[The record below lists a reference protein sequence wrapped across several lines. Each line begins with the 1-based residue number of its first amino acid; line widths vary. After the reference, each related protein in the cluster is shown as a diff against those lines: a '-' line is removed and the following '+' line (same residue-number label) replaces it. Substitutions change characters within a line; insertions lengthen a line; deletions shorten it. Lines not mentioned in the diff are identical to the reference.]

1 MSLWILGGASF
12 VAWFISMLAG
22 GGSPLVLIPIVS
34 VLLGAQAVAP
44 VITLGMLIGN
54 LQRTVVFRQAIDWQI
69 TRWQMPGALFGAIL
83 GSYLFTQIQA
93 AWLQGL
99 VAIALLLMAINTGL
113 GRGKLAIPIKAWYFM
128 PLAAFNAVLSGIV
141 GSTGP
146 VLNPI
151 YLSYG
156 LDKETLIATKSVNV
170 AAMHVVKLLTYLSLG
185 VMNPTYLVYGL
196 VIGVAAIPANWLGQQ
211 FLERMSSAQFRQV
224 VLGFVAVSGM
234 WMLWQ
239 QRSLVVF

>member
-22 GGSPLVLIPIVS
+22 GGSPLVLIPLVT
-34 VLLGAQAVAP
+34 VLVGAQAVAP

-54 LQRTVVFRQAIDWQI
+54 LQRTVVFHQAINWQI
-69 TRWQMPGALFGAIL
+69 TRWQLPGALFGAVL
-83 GSYLFTQIQA
+83 GGYLFTQIQA
-93 AWLQGL
+93 TWLQGIL
-99 VAIALLLMAINTGL
+99 AIALLLMALNVWL
-113 GRGKLAIPIKAWYFM
+113 GQGKLAVPVKAWYFL
-128 PLAAFNAVLSGIV
+128 PLAASNAVLSGLV

-170 AAMHVVKLLTYLSLG
+170 ALMHAVKLLTYVSFG
-185 VMNPTYLVYGL
+185 AINPTNFTYGL
-196 VIGVAAIPANWLGQQ
+196 VIGLAAIPANWLGQQ
-211 FLERMSSAQFRQV
+211 VLKRMSSGQFRQV
-224 VLGFVAVSGM
+224 VLGFVVMSGA

-239 QRSLVVF
+239 QRSLLIF

>member
-1 MSLWILGGASF
+1 MSLVILGGISF

-22 GGSPLVLIPIVS
+22 GGSPLVLIPVVS
-34 VLLGAQAVAP
+34 VLAGAQAVAP

-54 LQRTVVFRQAIDWQI
+54 LQRTVVFHQAIDWQI
-69 TRWQMPGALFGAIL
+69 TRWQMPGVLLGAML
-83 GSYLFTQIQA
+83 GGYLFTQIQA
-93 AWLQGL
+93 TWLQGI
-99 VAIALLLMAINTGL
+99 VAIALVLMAINTGL
-113 GRGKLAIPIKAWYFM
+113 GKGTLAVPVKAWYFL
-128 PLAAFNAVLSGIV
+128 PIAASNAVLSGIV

-170 AAMHVVKLLTYLSLG
+170 AVMHIVKLLTYLSLG
-185 VMNPTYLVYGL
+185 VMTPTYLAYGL
-196 VIGVAAIPANWLGQQ
+196 VIGAAAIPANWLGQQ
-211 FLERMSSAQFRQV
+211 VLERMSSVQFRQA
-224 VLGFVAVSGM
+224 VLGFVAFSGM

-239 QRSLVVF
+239 QRSLFVF